1 MGTVYLGIGSN
12 LGDRE
17 VNLKGA
23 LDALSGQVE
32 IEKISSIYET
42 EPVGYAEQPWFLN
55 LVCRG
60 ETGMEPLDLLSLAK
74 RIEAQMGRQESFR
87 NAPRPVDIDIIFF
100 DDRMIETEGLI
111 VPHPRVGERGFVLI
125 PLAQIAPELIHPGNG
140 KSIKNLLSKL
150 EGSEQVREWGNVSSI
165 G

>member
-17 VNLKGA
+17 ANLKGA
-23 LDALSGQVE
+23 LDALSGQVK

-60 ETGMEPLDLLSLAK
+60 ETGVEPLALLSLAK
-74 RIEAQMGRQESFR
+74 KIEAQMGRQESFL
-87 NAPRPVDIDIIFF
+87 NAPRLIDIDILLF
-100 DDRMIETEGLI
+100 DDRVIETDDLI
-111 VPHPRVGERGFVLI
+111 VPHPRIGERGFVLV
-125 PLAQIAPELIHPGNG
+125 PLTEIAPALVHPTNG
-140 KSIKNLLSKL
+140 KTMINLLSEF

>member
-17 VNLKGA
+17 ANLKGA

-140 KSIKNLLSKL
+140 KSIKNLLSEL